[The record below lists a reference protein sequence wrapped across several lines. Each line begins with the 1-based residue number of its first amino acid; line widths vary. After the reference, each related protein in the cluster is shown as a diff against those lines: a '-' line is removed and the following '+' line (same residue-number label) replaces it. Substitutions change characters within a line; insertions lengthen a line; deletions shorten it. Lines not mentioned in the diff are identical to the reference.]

1 MKIEHERQTLE
12 ELHRNREKIN
22 LTPMWQRGRA
32 WTQQKQVLLIDS
44 ILRGMDMPKIYL
56 WRRRKNGQ
64 SFDVVDGQQRLR
76 AVWDFMD
83 EKYKLIHSQS
93 LQPIGKTEIAG
104 KSYSELNARLKKK
117 LRGFEVSIALI
128 ERSETQDIT
137 LLFAR
142 LQLAA
147 PLNSAELRNA
157 ILCPL
162 RHEVDATA
170 LNHEFFRDCRI
181 SSGRMKHQDYVAHVY
196 ALCAN
201 GDQADLKAPDLRE
214 LYIKSTEVGREE
226 LSNQSKEVEEAL
238 TLLQAVNVAASQRI
252 TQKWIF
258 CDLMYFLIK
267 SVRDGTTVDPVG
279 LAATYQEFDVRRLI
293 HTKNADVLLEGDQC
307 DEDQDLY
314 DYIQAF
320 RIEGGRKES
329 IATRAAV
336 IERLFK
342 DCIS

>member
-12 ELHRNREKIN
+12 ELHRGRETIN

-32 WTQQKQVLLIDS
+32 WTEQKQVLLIDS

-56 WRRRKNGQ
+56 WRRKKNGR

-83 EKYKLIHSQS
+83 GNYELKHSQP
-93 LQPIGKTEIAG
+93 LQPVGKTEIAG
-104 KSYSELNARLKKK
+104 KSFCELSERLKQK
-117 LRGFEVSIALI
+117 LRDFEVSIALI
-128 ERSETQDIT
+128 EKAETQDIT

-170 LNHEFFRDCRI
+170 LNHEFFRDCSI
-181 SSGRMKHQDYVAHVY
+181 SSRRMKHQDYTAHAY

-214 LYIKSTEVGREE
+214 LYIQSTEVDQQ
-226 LSNQSKEVEEAL
+226 LLMDQSKQIGEAL
-238 TLLQAVNVAASQRI
+238 TLLQAVNANVNQRI

-258 CDLMYFLIK
+258 CDLIYLLIK
-267 SVRDGTTVDPVG
+267 RVRDGITINLAEFATV
-279 LAATYQEFDVRRLI
+279 YQEFDVRRLT
-293 HTKNADVLLEGDQC
+293 HTKNADVLLEGDQS

-320 RIEGGRKES
+320 RIEGGRKEN
-329 IATRAAV
+329 IAARAAV
-336 IERLFK
+336 IERLFE
-342 DCIS
+342 DCVS